1 MVGKKEDDFNGAG
14 DSSGIFGTEVAPAEV
29 LPEVAAPAVQVP
41 DTSLIPAT
49 LTDAAEVVPAVLA
62 EVSAAAPEVVPAT
75 QVPDTPSVSEVVAPA
90 TQVPDAPSVS
100 EVVAPVSPILDALSV
115 SEVVAPASPILD
127 ALAASEVVAPVSPIL
142 DALAASEVVAPAS
155 PILDALAA
163 SEVVAPVAPLEVP
176 AALAIQVDQS
186 TVALDDYENLT
197 VAEQEIDRRYQ
208 RVYAEQEQYWQQY
221 MRDQQAY
228 AEQDGID
235 KYLQEIDAAKEIV
248 KQYNALEVDGNKNTE
263 GTPDGLSKLIKALVV
278 DRNAEKTA
286 KTIAKGEKDA
296 ASEARDAAFADLEAL
311 EKDLA
316 DAYKTLDIHVN
327 EIGIELDKQ
336 IKAYQAVQ
344 VDGATPADAA
354 DLDTKIRALV
364 IARDNLDRKK
374 VMAEIGR
381 KIEIGDANAIIKE
394 YDKEYE
400 KLHDMIDGYLAD
412 RTRAGYVLSTTIT
425 PNKTPANLD
434 IKISELVRIAKFYTA
449 EVIRLNDLIKTR
461 YTPRETVAGEYDQIT
476 ADMKKFVEA
485 HSDINVSK
493 GATSTGTVVVP
504 NRKTPEDLRAL
515 HKGVTDYVVQLE
527 GNNASLK
534 KQTTTTATEQPLA
547 NKGKNAPL
555 VCGLVGAST
564 VAAVLG
570 YLAFSNSN
578 RSDDAELAAQTAID
592 EKNAL
597 KVDYDRR
604 LAVAGKELA
613 DARAVK
619 TSLES
624 ELADVNKTNTDI
636 ETEKS
641 DLQKKIAAMIPPE
654 KLKEAVDKYLTD
666 NPDKVRKYTAEHPE
680 LVDHGAVVGYIVKQL
695 QDKIITST
703 THSDLVA
710 SLYSACDALGRPE
723 QVAVLTQGSK
733 PKLKHSTEGV
743 FCDGLPTKIKY
754 TSEQDFVVQ
763 VKAHGRSAVEKRYA
777 GETAERRGFAFRV
790 MESYAIRFAN
800 RQIDANK
807 ATGTWR
813 NAGRFHI
820 GCYGSKR

>member
-1 MVGKKEDDFNGAG
+1 MQRILGGIIMVGKKEDDFNGAG

-90 TQVPDAPSVS
+90 TQVPDAPSV
-100 EVVAPVSPILDALSV
+100 
-115 SEVVAPASPILD
+115 
-127 ALAASEVVAPVSPIL
+127 
-142 DALAASEVVAPAS
+142 SEVVAPAS

-449 EVIRLNDLIKTR
+449 EVIRLNDL
-461 YTPRETVAGEYDQIT
+461 
-476 ADMKKFVEA
+476 
-485 HSDINVSK
+485 
-493 GATSTGTVVVP
+493 
-504 NRKTPEDLRAL
+504 
-515 HKGVTDYVVQLE
+515 
-527 GNNASLK
+527 
-534 KQTTTTATEQPLA
+534 
-547 NKGKNAPL
+547 
-555 VCGLVGAST
+555 
-564 VAAVLG
+564 
-570 YLAFSNSN
+570 
-578 RSDDAELAAQTAID
+578 
-592 EKNAL
+592 
-597 KVDYDRR
+597 
-604 LAVAGKELA
+604 
-613 DARAVK
+613 
-619 TSLES
+619 
-624 ELADVNKTNTDI
+624 
-636 ETEKS
+636 
-641 DLQKKIAAMIPPE
+641 
-654 KLKEAVDKYLTD
+654 
-666 NPDKVRKYTAEHPE
+666 
-680 LVDHGAVVGYIVKQL
+680 
-695 QDKIITST
+695 
-703 THSDLVA
+703 
-710 SLYSACDALGRPE
+710 
-723 QVAVLTQGSK
+723 
-733 PKLKHSTEGV
+733 
-743 FCDGLPTKIKY
+743 
-754 TSEQDFVVQ
+754 
-763 VKAHGRSAVEKRYA
+763 
-777 GETAERRGFAFRV
+777 
-790 MESYAIRFAN
+790 
-800 RQIDANK
+800 
-807 ATGTWR
+807 
-813 NAGRFHI
+813 
-820 GCYGSKR
+820 

>member
-1 MVGKKEDDFNGAG
+1 MQRILGGIIMVGKKEDDFNGAG

-75 QVPDTPSVSEVVAPA
+75 QVPDTPSVSEVVAP
-90 TQVPDAPSVS
+90 
-100 EVVAPVSPILDALSV
+100 VSPILDALSV

-142 DALAASEVVAPAS
+142 DALAASEVVAHAS

-176 AALAIQVDQS
+176 AALAIQVEQS

-449 EVIRLNDLIKTR
+449 EVIRLNDL
-461 YTPRETVAGEYDQIT
+461 
-476 ADMKKFVEA
+476 
-485 HSDINVSK
+485 
-493 GATSTGTVVVP
+493 
-504 NRKTPEDLRAL
+504 
-515 HKGVTDYVVQLE
+515 
-527 GNNASLK
+527 
-534 KQTTTTATEQPLA
+534 
-547 NKGKNAPL
+547 
-555 VCGLVGAST
+555 
-564 VAAVLG
+564 
-570 YLAFSNSN
+570 
-578 RSDDAELAAQTAID
+578 
-592 EKNAL
+592 
-597 KVDYDRR
+597 
-604 LAVAGKELA
+604 
-613 DARAVK
+613 
-619 TSLES
+619 
-624 ELADVNKTNTDI
+624 
-636 ETEKS
+636 
-641 DLQKKIAAMIPPE
+641 
-654 KLKEAVDKYLTD
+654 
-666 NPDKVRKYTAEHPE
+666 
-680 LVDHGAVVGYIVKQL
+680 
-695 QDKIITST
+695 
-703 THSDLVA
+703 
-710 SLYSACDALGRPE
+710 
-723 QVAVLTQGSK
+723 
-733 PKLKHSTEGV
+733 
-743 FCDGLPTKIKY
+743 
-754 TSEQDFVVQ
+754 
-763 VKAHGRSAVEKRYA
+763 
-777 GETAERRGFAFRV
+777 
-790 MESYAIRFAN
+790 
-800 RQIDANK
+800 
-807 ATGTWR
+807 
-813 NAGRFHI
+813 
-820 GCYGSKR
+820 